1 MGKDEYADV
10 IEYLPYGMPNSRDR
24 HPSAIILTDS
34 LSLLLAALKKDV
46 VVEAGKKV
54 YIGENKR
61 EEIHHII
68 ERITP
73 DKLNSSGMDTLNSLI
88 QKAVIDNEKKYIGII
103 NTLGPINVRL
113 HALELIPGMGK
124 KMTQKLLEERKKKA
138 FESYSELNE
147 RLQLSS
153 NIARGVEGRIFEE
166 MENKDKYKI
175 FT

>member
-1 MGKDEYADV
+1 MGKDEYAYV
-10 IEYLPYGMPNSRDR
+10 LEYLPYGIADSKDR
-24 HPSAIILTDS
+24 HPSAVILTDS
-34 LSLLLAALKKDV
+34 LSLLIAALKKNV
-46 VVEAGKKV
+46 TVEVGKRV

-61 EEIHHII
+61 DEIHHII
-68 ERITP
+68 GRIAPT
-73 DKLNSSGMDTLNSLI
+73 KLSEAGLDSLKEFVHKI
-88 QKAVIDNEKKYIGII
+88 VQENEKKYVGTI

-124 KMTQKLLEERKKKA
+124 KLTQKLLEERKKKP
-138 FESYSELNE
+138 FESYVEIDE

-153 NIARGVEGRIFEE
+153 NIMRNIEGRILEE

>member
-10 IEYLPYGMPNSRDR
+10 LEYLPYGMADSRDR

-34 LSLLLAALKKDV
+34 LSLLVAALKKNV
-46 VVEAGKKV
+46 TLEAGKKV

-68 ERITP
+68 GRISP
-73 DKLNSSGMDTLNSLI
+73 EKLSQSGLENLKNVVHKTV
-88 QKAVIDNEKKYIGII
+88 QENEKKYISVI

-124 KMTQKLLEERKKKA
+124 KLTQKLLEERKKKP
-138 FESYSELNE
+138 FESYVELDE

-153 NIARGVEGRIFEE
+153 NIMRGIESRILEE